1 MDLASHW
8 DFYRPHLS
16 SLTFCHPTRLRI
28 GGSWLT
34 GDQAERRLGPC
45 PIMCPYKKLSA
56 HKYIISL
63 VFVVVNLVD
72 LFPPLV
78 RGGSATIY
86 HRFMR
91 GGVVARSV

>member
-16 SLTFCHPTRLRI
+16 SFTFCHPTRLRI

-63 VFVVVNLVD
+63 VFVVVKLVT
-72 LFPPLV
+72 PLV
-78 RGGSATIY
+78 GEGAQ
-86 HRFMR
+86 
-91 GGVVARSV
+91 